1 MLVMDANVEQPTPPA
16 GQSPHPVDIGLRTE
30 AAILAELVRRGYAVL
45 LPFGINQ
52 RYDLVLDIDREF
64 VRAQCK
70 TGRLRNGVV
79 VFSTRS
85 VRTNTHQTFFRD
97 YTTEEVELFL
107 VHCPETG
114 AIYAVPVA
122 DAPAGHGYLRVDP
135 AKNGQRERIRWARD
149 YELPA

>member
-1 MLVMDANVEQPTPPA
+1 MDV
-16 GQSPHPVDIGLRTE
+16 GLRTE
-30 AAILAELVRRGYAVL
+30 AAIVAELIRRGYAVL
-45 LPFGINQ
+45 LPFGTNQ
-52 RYDLVLDIDREF
+52 RYDLVLDIGGTF

-70 TGRLRNGVV
+70 TGRLRKGVV
-79 VFSTRS
+79 VFGTRS
-85 VRTNTHQTFFRD
+85 VRTNTRQTFFRD
-97 YTTEEVELFL
+97 YTTKEVELFL

-135 AKNGQRERIRWARD
+135 TKNGQEAGIRWARD